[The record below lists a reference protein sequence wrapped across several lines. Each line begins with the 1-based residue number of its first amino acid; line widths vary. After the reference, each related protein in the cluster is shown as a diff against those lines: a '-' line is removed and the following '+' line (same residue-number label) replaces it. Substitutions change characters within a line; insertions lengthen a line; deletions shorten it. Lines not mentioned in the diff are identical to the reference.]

1 MAGPASRQLVD
12 GLIDTAATFARE
24 LAAIPGVEVVN
35 EVEYTQVCLS
45 FGSDERTR
53 AVTAQVIEDGEV
65 WMSGSH
71 WRGRDVLRISVSNW
85 STDAPDIATSVAAI
99 TRALAR
105 TDSESHTKEKKMVTR
120 LNPYLSFRD
129 NAREAIEF
137 YHSVL
142 GGELALDTFGSS
154 GIPDAPADGVMHSQ
168 ITTDDGLVL
177 MASDTPPGMP
187 FKEQTTSVSISGDD
201 EAELRGYWEKLSDG
215 ASVFAPLEMAP
226 WGDIFGMLT
235 DRFGVTWLVNIAGS
249 HPE

>member
-1 MAGPASRQLVD
+1 
-12 GLIDTAATFARE
+12 
-24 LAAIPGVEVVN
+24 
-35 EVEYTQVCLS
+35 
-45 FGSDERTR
+45 
-53 AVTAQVIEDGEV
+53 
-65 WMSGSH
+65 
-71 WRGRDVLRISVSNW
+71 
-85 STDAPDIATSVAAI
+85 
-99 TRALAR
+99 
-105 TDSESHTKEKKMVTR
+105 MVTR

-142 GGELALDTFGSS
+142 GGELALDTFGAS

-177 MASDTPPGMP
+177 MAADTPPGMP
-187 FKEQTTSVSISGDD
+187 YKEQVTSVSISGDD

-215 ASVFAPLEMAP
+215 ASVFAPLEEAP

-235 DRFGVTWLVNIAGS
+235 DRFGVTWMVNIAGS